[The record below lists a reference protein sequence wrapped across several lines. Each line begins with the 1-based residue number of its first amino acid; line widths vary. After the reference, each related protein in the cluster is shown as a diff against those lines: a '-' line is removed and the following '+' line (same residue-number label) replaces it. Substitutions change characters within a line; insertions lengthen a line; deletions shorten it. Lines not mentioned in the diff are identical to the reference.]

1 MSAGPST
8 IRSVTTPGTDHEPG
22 TGGWDVV
29 AAELGAL
36 RRRAGD
42 PSYAEIG
49 RRVAEQR
56 VRDGADPHAARV
68 ARTTVY
74 DVFRTGRTRLNLPLV
89 REIAHA
95 LGGGDP
101 EVDAWVARSLGD
113 RPAEVPTA
121 GATAGAT
128 ADATAGTPDPAP
140 PPPPPRSPRAHLL
153 ALLVACV
160 ALNLAGRG
168 LVVLLDLPVH
178 LDMVGTAL
186 AAIALGPW
194 HGAGVGLVTNVLG
207 VAEGGP
213 ASLPF
218 ALVNVAGALVWG
230 YGVRRLGLGRTLPR
244 FLGLNLLVAAV
255 CTLLAVPILV
265 LLLGGSTGHEQ
276 DTLAATVTAL
286 TSEAAVGTWAAN
298 LLVSVGDK
306 LISGFVA
313 LVAVSA
319 LPAGL
324 RRLDLPLLG
333 PARPVH
339 DG

>member
-1 MSAGPST
+1 MSAGRTT
-8 IRSVTTPGTDHEPG
+8 IRSVTTTGGTDHAPG
-22 TGGWDVV
+22 AGGWDVV

-74 DVFRTGRTRLNLPLV
+74 DVFRTGRTRLNVPLV
-89 REIAHA
+89 REIARA
-95 LGGGDP
+95 LGGGDAD
-101 EVDAWVARSLGD
+101 VDAWLAGSIGTTTDAPVPVS
-113 RPAEVPTA
+113 PAAP
-121 GATAGAT
+121 G
-128 ADATAGTPDPAP
+128 PASSPPSP
-140 PPPPPRSPRAHLL
+140 PPPAPRPPRTHLL

-160 ALNLAGRG
+160 VLNLAGRG
-168 LVVLLDLPVH
+168 LVLLLDLPVH

-186 AAIALGPW
+186 TAIALGPW

-244 FLGLNLLVAAV
+244 FLGLNLLVATV

-286 TSEAAVGTWAAN
+286 TSATAVGTWAAN

-324 RRLDLPLLG
+324 RRLDLPLLSPAG
-333 PARPVH
+333 PGV
-339 DG
+339 DD

>member
-1 MSAGPST
+1 M
-8 IRSVTTPGTDHEPG
+8 TTSGTDHAPG
-22 TGGWDVV
+22 SGGWDVV
-29 AAELGAL
+29 AEELGAL

-56 VRDGADPHAARV
+56 VRDGVAPHAARV

-74 DVFRTGRTRLNLPLV
+74 DVFRVGRTRLNVPLV

-95 LGGGDP
+95 LGGGDA
-101 EVDAWVARSLGD
+101 EVDAWLARSTEG
-113 RPAEVPTA
+113 RPAGIPSA
-121 GATAGAT
+121 DAT
-128 ADATAGTPDPAP
+128 ADATAGTPVPAP
-140 PPPPPRSPRAHLL
+140 PPPAPRSPRGHLL
-153 ALLVACV
+153 ALLAVCV
-160 ALNLAGRG
+160 VLNLAGRG
-168 LVVLLDLPVH
+168 LVLLLDLPVH

-207 VAEGGP
+207 VTEGGP

-255 CTLLAVPILV
+255 CTLLAVPILM
-265 LLLGGSTGHEQ
+265 LLLGGSTGHGQ

-286 TSEAAVGTWAAN
+286 TSAAAVGTWAAN

-324 RRLDLPLLG
+324 RRLDLPLLAPAG
-333 PARPVH
+333 PAP

>member
-1 MSAGPST
+1 MSAGRTT
-8 IRSVTTPGTDHEPG
+8 IRSVTTPGTDHAPG
-22 TGGWDVV
+22 GGGWDVV
-29 AAELGAL
+29 ADELGAL

-74 DVFRTGRTRLNLPLV
+74 DVFRTGRTRLNVPLV
-89 REIAHA
+89 REIARA
-95 LGGGDP
+95 LGGGDAD
-101 EVDAWVARSLGD
+101 VDAWVARS
-113 RPAEVPTA
+113 T
-121 GATAGAT
+121 
-128 ADATAGTPDPAP
+128 GTTTHAPVPAP
-140 PPPPPRSPRAHLL
+140 PAAPGPAPSPPPAPRSPRAHLL

-160 ALNLAGRG
+160 VVNLAGRG
-168 LVVLLDLPVH
+168 LVLLLDLPVH

-194 HGAGVGLVTNVLG
+194 HGAGVGLVTNILG

-244 FLGLNLLVAAV
+244 FLGLNLLVATV

-265 LLLGGSTGHEQ
+265 LLLGGGTGHEQ
-276 DTLAATVTAL
+276 ETLAATVTAL
-286 TSEAAVGTWAAN
+286 TNAAAVGTWAAN

-324 RRLDLPLLG
+324 RRLDIPLLPPAG
-333 PARPVH
+333 PAP

>member
-1 MSAGPST
+1 MSAGRTT
-8 IRSVTTPGTDHEPG
+8 IRSVTTTGGTDHAPG
-22 TGGWDVV
+22 AGGWDVV
-29 AAELGAL
+29 AVELAAL
-36 RRRAGD
+36 RHRAGD

-74 DVFRTGRTRLNLPLV
+74 DVFRTGRTRLNVPLV
-89 REIAHA
+89 REIARA
-95 LGGGDP
+95 LGGGDAD
-101 EVDAWVARSLGD
+101 VDAWVSRSTGTTTD
-113 RPAEVPTA
+113 APVPAAP
-121 GATAGAT
+121 ATPGPA
-128 ADATAGTPDPAP
+128 PSPPAP
-140 PPPPPRSPRAHLL
+140 PPAPPSAPRSPRAHLL

-160 ALNLAGRG
+160 VLNLAGRG
-168 LVVLLDLPVH
+168 LVLLLDLPVH

-194 HGAGVGLVTNVLG
+194 YGAGVGLVTNVLG

-244 FLGLNLLVAAV
+244 FLGLNLLVATV

-286 TSEAAVGTWAAN
+286 TSATAVGTWAAN

-324 RRLDLPLLG
+324 RRLDLPLLSPAG
-333 PARPVH
+333 PGA
-339 DG
+339 DD